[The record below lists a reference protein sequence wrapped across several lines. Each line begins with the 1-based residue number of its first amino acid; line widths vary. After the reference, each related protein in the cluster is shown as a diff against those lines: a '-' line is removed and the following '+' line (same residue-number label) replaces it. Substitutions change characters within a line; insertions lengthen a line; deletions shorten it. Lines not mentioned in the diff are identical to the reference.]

1 MPDVTTENSEID
13 KNSFIEFCSITALAL
28 RSLDNFC
35 TRFIVLLSATG
46 IRKIWSLFF
55 SENFFINST

>member
-13 KNSFIEFCSITALAL
+13 KNSFIEFCSITALAV

-35 TRFIVLLSATG
+35 TRSIVLLSATG
-46 IRKIWSLFF
+46 IRKI
-55 SENFFINST
+55 